1 MGVDAW
7 HPPVSHVGS
16 VHGDCGEAPARVG
29 VRIRRLGIGALV
41 LVRLGVDRLPGT
53 IYSKP
58 GENVRVIVPVLLM
71 VVVSV
76 VGTIVLNVLF
86 RR

>member
-1 MGVDAW
+1 METAGKLLLASAFVLA
-7 HPPVSHVGS
+7 
-16 VHGDCGEAPARVG
+16 A
-29 VRIRRLGIGALV
+29 LGIGALF
-41 LVRLGVDRLPGT
+41 LARLGVDRLPGS
-53 IYSKP
+53 IYLKP
-58 GENVRVIVPVLLM
+58 SENVRVIVPVLLM

>member
-1 MGVDAW
+1 METAGKLLLASAFVLA
-7 HPPVSHVGS
+7 
-16 VHGDCGEAPARVG
+16 A
-29 VRIRRLGIGALV
+29 LGIGALV

-58 GENVRVIVPVLLM
+58 SENVRVIVPVLLM

>member
-1 MGVDAW
+1 
-7 HPPVSHVGS
+7 
-16 VHGDCGEAPARVG
+16 
-29 VRIRRLGIGALV
+29 
-41 LVRLGVDRLPGT
+41 
-53 IYSKP
+53 
-58 GENVRVIVPVLLM
+58 VIVPVLLM

>member
-1 MGVDAW
+1 METAGKLLLASAFVLA
-7 HPPVSHVGS
+7 
-16 VHGDCGEAPARVG
+16 A
-29 VRIRRLGIGALV
+29 LGIGALV
-41 LVRLGVDRLPGT
+41 LVRLGVDRLPRT
-53 IYSKP
+53 YSKP